1 MALDPIKTLETAL
14 KINRPAAVLVTG
26 GFLVLALAAALGN
39 YFKDSGLTFW
49 HIPLAL
55 VGFSVL
61 VAIFARMSQVLATV
75 ACWTMIS
82 LALLYAI
89 GVTGQVLAG
98 NTLPYAKL
106 DCLTGFWKPGACN
119 TSPVLVP
126 DAVPAS
132 GPTAAE
138 GVPATSSQPVPS
150 TVPGATV
157 DRASAVVFIQFAG
170 FDRDA
175 AKAIA
180 MNLVSLGWPVQG
192 ADQGGER
199 YDHAAGLNEVR
210 FFNVADKA
218 RAEALAQEL
227 SAAMSG
233 RAVKVLD
240 VSDTS
245 YAMDT
250 PGHLE
255 IWISK

>member
-26 GFLVLALAAALGN
+26 GFLLLALAAALGN
-39 YFKDSGLTFW
+39 YVKDSGLTFW

-55 VGFSVL
+55 LGFSIL
-61 VAIFARMSQVLATV
+61 VAIFARMSQRLAVV
-75 ACWTMIS
+75 ACWTMML
-82 LALLYAI
+82 LAMAYAV

-119 TSPVLVP
+119 TSPPDVP
-126 DAVPAS
+126 DALRTDDPVV
-132 GPTAAE
+132 AE
-138 GVPATSSQPVPS
+138 DTSAGSQPAP
-150 TVPGATV
+150 TV
-157 DRASAVVFIQFAG
+157 DRGSTEVYIQFTG
-170 FDRDA
+170 LERDTV
-175 AKAIA
+175 KTIA
-180 MNLVSLGWPVQG
+180 SNLLAQGWPIQG
-192 ADQGGER
+192 GDQGGER

-210 FFNVADKA
+210 FFNAADKT
-218 RAEALAQEL
+218 RAEVLAQEL

-233 RAVKVLD
+233 RAIDVLD
-240 VSDTS
+240 VTDSS

-255 IWISK
+255 IWISE

>member
-26 GFLVLALAAALGN
+26 GFILLAVAAALGN
-39 YFKDSGLTFW
+39 HFKDSGLTFW

-55 VGFSVL
+55 LGFSIL
-61 VAIFARMSQVLATV
+61 VAIFARMSQALATV
-75 ACWTMIS
+75 ACWTMVI
-82 LALLYAI
+82 LALIYAV

-106 DCLTGFWKPGACN
+106 DCLTGFWKPGTCN
-119 TSPVLVP
+119 TSPPVVS
-126 DAVPAS
+126 DAVSAD
-132 GPTAAE
+132 GPVVAE
-138 GVPATSSQPVPS
+138 HTSSGAQPV
-150 TVPGATV
+150 ATV
-157 DRASAVVFIQFAG
+157 DRATTEVYIQFTG
-170 FDRDA
+170 LDREEV
-175 AKAIA
+175 KAIA
-180 MNLVSLGWPVQG
+180 SKLMATGWPVQG
-192 ADQGGER
+192 GDQGGER

-210 FFNVADKA
+210 FFNAADKS
-218 RAEALAQEL
+218 RAEALAHEL

-233 RAVKVLD
+233 QAINVLD
-240 VSDTS
+240 VTDSS

>member
-1 MALDPIKTLETAL
+1 MALDPLKTLETAL

-26 GFLVLALAAALGN
+26 GFLLLAVAAALGN
-39 YFKDSGLTFW
+39 HFKDSGLTFW

-55 VGFSVL
+55 LGFSIL
-61 VAIFARMSQVLATV
+61 VAIFARMSQTLATV
-75 ACWTMIS
+75 ACWTMMV
-82 LALLYAI
+82 LALLYAV

-119 TSPVLVP
+119 TSPPVVP
-126 DAVPAS
+126 DALRTDDPVVAEDAPA
-132 GPTAAE
+132 G
-138 GVPATSSQPVPS
+138 SQPAP
-150 TVPGATV
+150 TV
-157 DRASAVVFIQFAG
+157 DRASTEVYIQFTGLEREAV
-170 FDRDA
+170 
-175 AKAIA
+175 KSIA
-180 MNLVSLGWPVQG
+180 TNLLELGWPVQG
-192 ADQGGER
+192 GDQGGER

-210 FFNVADKA
+210 FFNAADKT

-233 RAVKVLD
+233 RPITVLD
-240 VSDTS
+240 VTDSV

>member
-39 YFKDSGLTFW
+39 HFKDSGLTFW

-55 VGFSVL
+55 LGFSIL
-61 VAIFARMSQVLATV
+61 VAVFARMSLVLATV
-75 ACWTMIS
+75 ACWTLMI
-82 LALLYAI
+82 LALLYAV

-119 TSPVLVP
+119 TSPIVVP
-126 DAVPAS
+126 DAVPADEPVVAEDS
-132 GPTAAE
+132 SAGAQPAA
-138 GVPATSSQPVPS
+138 A
-150 TVPGATV
+150 V
-157 DRASAVVFIQFAG
+157 DRASTEVYIQFTG
-170 FDRDA
+170 LERDA
-175 AKAIA
+175 VKAIA
-180 MNLVSLGWPVQG
+180 TNLLALGWPVQG
-192 ADQGGER
+192 GDQGGER

-210 FFNVADKA
+210 FFNAADKA
-218 RAEALAQEL
+218 RAEALAHEL

-233 RAVKVLD
+233 QAIDVLD
-240 VSDTS
+240 VTDSA